1 MREYADPVRA
11 AHSQGFFKTAKGE
24 YGQGDRFLGL
34 RVPDIRRVASQ
45 CKELPLSAVL
55 KLLRSRIHEERFL
68 ALAIMVNRS
77 KKAARA
83 GDREQLQ
90 LLYDSYLDHFEW
102 INNWDLVDLSCRDIV
117 GGYLL
122 ARPKRERRILKQ
134 WAASQHLWTRRIA
147 IISTWQFI
155 REGEYGDTLQLA
167 RTLLR
172 DEHDLIHKA
181 VGWMLREVG
190 NRDRASLTG
199 FLDQHAE
206 RMPRTMLRYA
216 IEKLPEK
223 TRKAY
228 LHRR

>member
-1 MREYADPVRA
+1 MRAYADPVRA
-11 AHSQGFFKTAKGE
+11 SHSQGFFKTAKGE
-24 YGQGDRFLGL
+24 YGEGDRFLGV

-45 CKELPLSAVL
+45 NKNLPQSAVL

-68 ALAIMVNRS
+68 ALVVMVNRF
-77 KKAARA
+77 KRAARI
-83 GDREQLQ
+83 GDLAQQ
-90 LLYDSYLDHFEW
+90 QQLYDSYLDHFAW
-102 INNWDLVDLSCRDIV
+102 INNWDLVDVSCRDIV

-122 ARPKRERRILKQ
+122 GRPKRERRILKE

-167 RTLLR
+167 KRLLQ

-190 NRDRASLTG
+190 NRDRVSLSR
-199 FLDQHAE
+199 FLDQYAD

-216 IEKLPEK
+216 IEKLPYRE
-223 TRKAY
+223 RQAY
-228 LHRR
+228 MARG